1 MTSPSTSQPR
11 TPWAE
16 IALAA
21 LPAALHALLLLGR
34 LHPDELFQS
43 LEVAMQRTYGFGVVP
58 WEWQVP
64 PNPAAAVQPWGIR
77 NYAVPMLFSALFKAG
92 DALGLSSV
100 MARRV
105 LAELPQFLLHVAMLG
120 AVWRLSM
127 RRLGAPLA
135 RYALWLV
142 ALYAPLVWFGG
153 RTMSESFSTAFLV
166 WGLERLDAEDGGALG
181 WTWGGALLGL
191 GQVTRYGSAAVIV
204 PAMVW
209 LLVARRWRPFAFATL
224 GGLIAAF
231 GLGLLDQLTWGE
243 WFHSLIHYVR
253 FNLVSGAAAAQFGAE
268 PWWMYV
274 PKLLLPPFAFVGL
287 SFGVRRDRWLKPAL
301 GLFAFA
307 VFLAVVSALVPA
319 MRAGSAAFGLLGA
332 GALGWLLLERDTPRP
347 SLLIASALGY
357 GVILSAT
364 AHKEDR
370 FLYPA
375 LVLLTVAATPAFV
388 GWAAEAWKS
397 GTVRRAAA
405 IALAAAGLIYFVVP
419 TPYDVQRKE
428 QFQLVV
434 KANQGMTGLV
444 IMNEG
449 MWGSPGFFY
458 VGQNLPWCP
467 CDFPRD
473 GCFQYAARDPRF
485 NRGVYWSNGGEA
497 EKPRDESSKAAF
509 EAAGFHLV
517 EQRGQASLFE
527 R

>member
-1 MTSPSTSQPR
+1 MMSPDTPQPR
-11 TPWAE
+11 TPWVE
-16 IALAA
+16 ITLAA

-34 LHPDELFQS
+34 LHPDEVFQS
-43 LEVAMQRTYGFGVVP
+43 LEVALHRTYGFGIVP

-64 PNPAAAVQPWGIR
+64 PNAAAALQPWGIR
-77 NYAVPMLFSALFKAG
+77 NYAVPMVFSALFKVG
-92 DALGLSSV
+92 DAVGLSSV
-100 MARRV
+100 MARRALV
-105 LAELPQFLLHVAMLG
+105 EVPQFLLHVAMLG
-120 AVWRLSM
+120 GVWRLSM

-135 RYALWLV
+135 RWALWLV

-153 RTMSESFSTAFLV
+153 RTMSEAFSTAFLV
-166 WGLERLDAEDGGALG
+166 WGLERLDSEDGVLG
-181 WTWGGALLGL
+181 WTWGGLLLGL
-191 GQVTRYGSAAVIV
+191 SEVTRYGSAAVIV
-204 PAMVW
+204 PAMIW
-209 LLVARRWRPFAFATL
+209 LLVARRWRPFAFAAL

-243 WFHSLIHYVR
+243 WFHSLIHYLR

-274 PKLLLPPFAFVGL
+274 PKLLLAPFAFVGL
-287 SFGVRRDRWLKPAL
+287 VLGVRRDHGLKPAL
-301 GLFAFA
+301 GLFVLA
-307 VFLAVVSALVPA
+307 VALAVVSELIPA
-319 MRAGSAAFGLLGA
+319 MKPGAAWFGLLGA
-332 GALGWLLLERDTPRP
+332 GALGWLLLARDSDKPV
-347 SLLIASALGY
+347 LLIASALGY
-357 GVILSAT
+357 AVILSAT

-375 LVLLTVAATPAFV
+375 LILLTVAAAPAFV
-388 GWAAEAWKS
+388 GWAAQGWKA
-397 GTVRRAAA
+397 GPARRLAPIA
-405 IALAAAGLIYFVVP
+405 IAAAGLVYFVVP

-434 KANQGMTGLV
+434 KANTGMTGLV

-473 GCFQYAARDPRF
+473 GCFQFAARDARF

-497 EKPRDESSKAAF
+497 EKARDDSSKAAF

-517 EQRGQASLFE
+517 EQRGRASLFE

>member
-1 MTSPSTSQPR
+1 MTSPPPSPPR

-34 LHPDELFQS
+34 LHPDEVFQS
-43 LEVAMQRTYGFGVVP
+43 LEIALHRASGFGVVP

-64 PNPAAAVQPWGIR
+64 QTPAAALQPWGIR
-77 NYAVPMLFSALFKAG
+77 NYSVPMIFSALFEAG
-92 DALGLSSV
+92 DAIGLGSV
-100 MARRV
+100 MARRT

-127 RRLGAPLA
+127 RRVGASRA
-135 RYALWLV
+135 RACLWLV

-166 WGLERLDAEDGGALG
+166 WGLERLDAEDEGPRA
-181 WTWGGALLGL
+181 WAWGGLLLGL
-191 GQVTRYGSAAVIV
+191 AQVTRYGSAAVIV
-204 PAMVW
+204 PAMIW
-209 LLVARRWRPFAFATL
+209 LLVARRWRPFAFAAL
-224 GGLIAAF
+224 GGAVAAF

-253 FNLVSGAAAAQFGAE
+253 FNLVSGAAAAQFGAQ
-268 PWWMYV
+268 PWWTYL
-274 PKLLLPPFAFVGL
+274 PGLLLSPSAVVGL
-287 SFGVRRDRWLKPAL
+287 FLVVRRDPPRTTL
-301 GLFAFA
+301 
-307 VFLAVVSALVPA
+307 FLAA
-319 MRAGSAAFGLLGA
+319 
-332 GALGWLLLERDTPRP
+332 
-347 SLLIASALGY
+347 ALGY
-357 GVILSAT
+357 AAIISAT
-364 AHKEDR
+364 AHKEAR

-375 LVLLTVAATPAFV
+375 LILLTVAGTPAFV
-388 GWAAEAWKS
+388 AWAADAWKR
-397 GTVRRAAA
+397 GTARRAAA
-405 IALAAAGLIYFVVP
+405 ITLGAAGLVYFGVP

-434 KANQGMTGLV
+434 KANPGMTGLV

-449 MWGSPGFFY
+449 LWGSPGFFY
-458 VGQNLPWCP
+458 LGKNLPWCP
-467 CDFPRD
+467 CDFPHD
-473 GCFQYAARDPRF
+473 GCFQVAARDPRF

-509 EAAGFHLV
+509 EAAGFRLV